1 MLQIFKSEFLRYRT
15 WTLVALVA
23 VLAAYSFLAKL
34 FPFLSAPPELTA
46 ISYIIAVG
54 GSLAFGLVQMLL
66 HRRSNHWTYLVHR
79 PLPPKHIFF
88 GLSLAG
94 MLSIAL
100 VLVVPWLVMVIG
112 IDAFTIT
119 VVDNRHY
126 TYILFMLFCALT
138 GYMVGT
144 LSALN
149 PSKGSILL
157 AILLLIIMNPRPS
170 NDLAQYVPMLTVL
183 AVLFAL
189 NIVSFKPDLST
200 HVRRPWA
207 IVLMAL
213 PMCYALSYGL
223 ALSTA
228 VYYHIPRFI
237 MGTHPDNHP
246 VNGTME
252 YLWSVR
258 GADRVAYALEGSSNP
273 RADYYVKQ
281 AALAEEDWIS
291 TGAWTYPREGQL
303 HTQDLQYSLTPKGTS
318 QTWQFSH
325 DEMLM
330 VGYSSIGQE
339 ALGAIGMRGFLST
352 ADEASPEDRFKS
364 VPLMIGEKFLATPNA
379 LYQVNFTER
388 QLDIKHTPEAGEY
401 YIGRPQMGENY
412 VALVTNKHVLMF
424 DPSVMQDD
432 YETAEPDYVI
442 AHPVPVSNIRFIDTY
457 RLVDGYLLVYRGSN
471 FFGFDEPGSM
481 VMHAKLSG
489 GAEVVHTRHYSAQRH
504 PAWVRHF
511 MEMISPTLH
520 LMDNSYL
527 NTIEPT
533 NADYISPRELL
544 ARTYPTSIYWGAG
557 ILMVLS
563 ALVIVVLSR
572 RLCLGRAQMITW
584 TSLGAI
590 LSVPAVV
597 AFLLMNPWRLERSSD

>member
-138 GYMVGT
+138 GYLVGT

-149 PSKGSILL
+149 PSKGAILL

-183 AVLFAL
+183 TVLFAL

-246 VNGTME
+246 VNGTVE

-281 AALAEEDWIS
+281 AKLAEEDWIS

-339 ALGAIGMRGFLST
+339 ALGAIGMRGFLSS

-388 QLDIKHTPEAGEY
+388 QLDIKHTPEAGDY

-424 DPSVMQDD
+424 DPSAMQDD

-442 AHPVPVSNIRFIDTY
+442 AHPVPVSNVRFIDTY
-457 RLVDGYLLVYRGSN
+457 RLVDGYLLIYRGAN

-481 VMHAKLSG
+481 VVHAKLGG
-489 GAEVVHTRHYSAQRH
+489 GAEIVHTRHYSVQRH

-572 RLCLGRAQMITW
+572 RLRLRRAQMITW
-584 TSLGAI
+584 ASLGAI